1 MLGGAILLLSGV
13 LIAIYPPLLSFIVAI
28 LLIVTGTLAIVVAYQ
43 NKRLQR
49 EYGNPI
55 INVFFRI

>member
-1 MLGGAILLLSGV
+1 MLGGIILLLSGI
-13 LIAIYPPLLSFIVAI
+13 LIAIYPPLLSIIVAF
-28 LLIVTGTLAIVVAYQ
+28 LLIITGTLAIVVSYQ

>member
-1 MLGGAILLLSGV
+1 MLGGVILLLSGV